1 MVEMTMDREKSTD
14 DRLSDLDKK
23 VDVGFAQVGK
33 EFEKVDERFVS
44 IDERFEKV
52 DERFVSIDERFEKVD
67 ERFDKV
73 EGKIDSGFVELRG
86 EMSSLKKSLFT
97 ASVSVI
103 VALIGCCAT
112 LAVVAI
118 AVH

>member
-44 IDERFEKV
+44 VDERLEKV
-52 DERFVSIDERFEKVD
+52 DERFVSVD
-67 ERFDKV
+67 EKLDKL
-73 EGKIDSGFVELRG
+73 EGKMDSGFVELRG

>member
-1 MVEMTMDREKSTD
+1 MEMTMDREKSTD
-14 DRLSDLDKK
+14 DRIGDLDKK

-33 EFEKVDERFVS
+33 EFERVDERFVS
-44 IDERFEKV
+44 IDKRL
-52 DERFVSIDERFEKVD
+52 
-67 ERFDKV
+67 DKV
-73 EGKIDSGFVELRG
+73 EGKMDSGFVELRG

>member
-1 MVEMTMDREKSTD
+1 MEMTMSREKSTD

-33 EFEKVDERFVS
+33 DFEKVDERFVS
-44 IDERFEKV
+44 V
-52 DERFVSIDERFEKVD
+52 DERFVSVD
-67 ERFDKV
+67 KRFDKF
-73 EGKIDSGFVELRG
+73 EGKMDSGFVELRG